1 MCRSADKG
9 ISWAAQFDRLW
20 RGSEMAELTKADLE
34 KKNLIYGLNLTQIV
48 ACTGKEH
55 HWDDAKAADAE
66 RWYKHSYGCAT

>member
-1 MCRSADKG
+1 
-9 ISWAAQFDRLW
+9 
-20 RGSEMAELTKADLE
+20 MAELTKADLE